1 MLLLGVANPTRIAR
15 RRLGSCCLP
24 AMGVLVARLLGPVL
38 LVLLAAS
45 IAGSW
50 SLIAA
55 TFGFAPDAP
64 AARWGRMIAEAVVW
78 LAAAW
83 GLIRLLDVAVWHGV
97 LERRSGV
104 PVPRLLGDLVAGI
117 VWVVV
122 TIVVLAQVFALP
134 VAALVT
140 TSGVAI
146 AIIGFALRDMIA
158 SLFSGIAINLE
169 RPYQIGDWIEVE
181 PGIVGK
187 VLEVGWLTTRTVS
200 RDGIG
205 VVVPNA
211 RLATTPFRNYNQP
224 QAAWRDSVAVTL
236 DYALPGERVERILL
250 AAMNA
255 VPEVAAQQNRPDVKI
270 EAFNDFGIRWLARYW
285 VSDYGAMPE
294 IRYAVQRSVL
304 GQLHYAGI
312 AVPYPKRDLF
322 LARMPERSLDHR
334 RHLDAILARNELFA
348 DLAPEEL
355 RQLAERARERFCPAG
370 VPIVRTGEQG
380 ASLFVV
386 VEGLLR
392 VLRPS
397 IEGDERQVDE
407 MTPGDAF
414 GEFSLLTGEPRRAT
428 IVPQGDAVVYEITK
442 DDLEPILKQ
451 RQDLAERLSE
461 ILAQRQLRRQHEERI
476 LGGRA
481 ETRAARPSPHV
492 WRERVRAFFGLGQ
505 DHRSA

>member
-1 MLLLGVANPTRIAR
+1 LIEGGFDRVFVPLE
-15 RRLGSCCLP
+15 
-24 AMGVLVARLLGPVL
+24 VLVARLLGPLL
-38 LVLLAAS
+38 LVLLAAA

-50 SLIAA
+50 SLLAA
-55 TFGFAPDAP
+55 TVGLAPDAP
-64 AARWGRMIAEAVVW
+64 VARWGGMIAQAVVW

-83 GLIRLLDVAVWHGV
+83 GLIRVLDVVIWHGV

-104 PVPRLLGDLVAGI
+104 PVPRLLSDLVAGI

-122 TIVVLAQVFALP
+122 AMVVLAQVFALP
-134 VAALVT
+134 VAALIT

-181 PGIVGK
+181 PGVVGK
-187 VLEVGWLTTRTVS
+187 VLEVGWLTTRTVT

-211 RLATTPFRNYNQP
+211 RLATAPFRNYNQP
-224 QAAWRDSVAVTL
+224 QATWRDSVAITL
-236 DYALPGERVERILL
+236 DYPLPGERVERILL

-255 VPEVAAQQNRPDVKI
+255 VPEVAAQPNRPDVKI
-270 EAFNDFGIRWLARYW
+270 EAFTDLGIRWLARYW

-294 IRYAVQRSVL
+294 IRYAVQQSVL
-304 GQLHYAGI
+304 RHLHYAGI

-322 LARMPERSLDHR
+322 LARMPERALDQR
-334 RHLDAILARNELFA
+334 RHLDAILVRNELFA
-348 DLAPEEL
+348 DLAQEEL

-370 VPIVRTGEQG
+370 VPVVRTGDQG

-397 IEGDERQVDE
+397 VEGDERQVDE
-407 MTPGDAF
+407 MIPGDAF
-414 GEFSLLTGEPRRAT
+414 GEFSLLTGAPRRAT
-428 IVPQGDAVVYEITK
+428 IVPRGDAVVYEITK
-442 DDLEPILKQ
+442 DDLEPILK
-451 RQDLAERLSE
+451 RRPDLAERLSE
-461 ILAQRQLRRQHEERI
+461 ILAQRQRRGQEEERI
-476 LGGRA
+476 LGRRA
-481 ETRAARPSPHV
+481 ETRTALPSPHV
-492 WRERVRAFFGLGQ
+492 WRARVRAFFGLGQ
-505 DHRSA
+505 DNRSA

>member
-1 MLLLGVANPTRIAR
+1 MLLLGAGNPTRIVR
-15 RRLGSCCLP
+15 RWLGAGSSP

-45 IAGSW
+45 IAASW
-50 SLIAA
+50 SLIGA
-55 TFGFAPDAP
+55 TLGLAPDAP
-64 AARWGRMIAEAVVW
+64 AARWGRMIAEAAVW

-83 GLIRLLDVAVWHGV
+83 GLLRVLDIALWHGV

-104 PVPRLLGDLVAGI
+104 PVPRLLSDLVAGL
-117 VWVVV
+117 VWVVALMM
-122 TIVVLAQVFALP
+122 VLAQVFALP
-134 VAALVT
+134 VAALAT

-181 PGIVGK
+181 PGVVSK
-187 VLEVGWLTTRTVS
+187 VLEVGWLTTRTVT

-211 RLATTPFRNYNQP
+211 RLATAPFRNYNQP
-224 QAAWRDSVAVTL
+224 QPAWRDSVAITL
-236 DYALPGERVERILL
+236 DYTLPGERVERILL
-250 AAMNA
+250 AAMTA
-255 VPEVAAQQNRPDVKI
+255 VPAVAAQRNRPDVKI
-270 EAFNDFGIRWLARYW
+270 EAFIEVGIRWQARYW
-285 VSDYGAMPE
+285 VSDYDAMPE
-294 IRYAVQRSVL
+294 TRYAVQQSILR
-304 GQLHYAGI
+304 QLHYAGI

-322 LARMPERSLDHR
+322 LARMPERALDHR
-334 RHLDAILARNELFA
+334 RHLDAILARNELFT

-355 RQLAERARERFCPAG
+355 RELAQRARERFCPADMP
-370 VPIVRTGEQG
+370 VVRTGDQG
-380 ASLFVV
+380 ASLFMV

-397 IEGDERQVDE
+397 VDGDEREVDA

-428 IVPQGDAVVYEITK
+428 IVPQGDAVLYEITK
-442 DDLEPILKQ
+442 EDLEPILRR

-461 ILAQRQLRRQHEERI
+461 ILARRQLHGQQEERI
-476 LGGRA
+476 LGRRA
-481 ETRAARPSPHV
+481 EPRAARPSPQV
-492 WRERVRAFFGLGQ
+492 WRDRVRAFFGLGQ
-505 DHRSA
+505 NDRSA